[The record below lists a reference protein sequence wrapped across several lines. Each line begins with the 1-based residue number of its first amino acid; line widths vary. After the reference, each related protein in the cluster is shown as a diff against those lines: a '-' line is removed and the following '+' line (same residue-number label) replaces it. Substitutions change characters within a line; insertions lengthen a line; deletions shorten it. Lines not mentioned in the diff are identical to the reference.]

1 MVLKLQEHKE
11 VNQCGELIRVKPRK
25 TNQLIAEIPIP
36 GAGSP
41 YDHKTKRSK
50 CTKIKFVQFPINIS
64 NARTVHKLQ
73 GKTIENLMIASF
85 DYADNWICG
94 IVKSYYIRRI
104 VSHEGFASSKM

>member
-1 MVLKLQEHKE
+1 MYVNCVEANEVEYMVLELQEHKE

-64 NARTVHKLQ
+64 NARIVHKLQ
-73 GKTIENLMIASF
+73 GRTIVNLMIASF
-85 DYADNWICG
+85 DYKDN
-94 IVKSYYIRRI
+94 
-104 VSHEGFASSKM
+104 